1 MATLYLTLQGK
12 GGVGKSYL
20 TAAFA
25 QWLLDRGRRVAC
37 IDTDTLNPTLLQYK
51 PLKATHL
58 KLSHNHVIDP
68 RALDALV
75 GIVAQSSEQGSPDD
89 GQVVVDVGS
98 NGFETLMAYEV
109 ENGVFALLQEQGHQV
124 VVQTVIAGG
133 PDAEETVKGTIA
145 LLASTEVP
153 LILWLNEHLG
163 PLALQ
168 GRPIAEAA
176 FLHEA
181 RERILGTV
189 LLPARTK
196 ATFGKDTEEMLRQ
209 RLTFAEA
216 IASFDLMPRTRNKRI
231 RDDLWAQLDALPHD
245 GIEAEARAGASV

>member
-20 TAAFA
+20 TTAFA
-25 QWLLDRGRRVAC
+25 QWMLEQERSVAC
-37 IDTDTLNPTLLQYK
+37 IDTDTLNPTLLQYA

-58 KLSHNHVIDP
+58 KLSQNHVIDP
-68 RALDALV
+68 RALDTLV
-75 GIVAQSSEQGSPDD
+75 GIVAESPAD
-89 GQVVVDVGS
+89 GQVIVDVGS

-109 ENGVFALLQEQGHQV
+109 ENGVFALLQELGHRV

-133 PDAEETVKGTIA
+133 PDADETVKGTMA

-153 LILWLNEHLG
+153 LILWLNEHFG
-163 PLALQ
+163 PLEINGQ
-168 GRPIAEAA
+168 SIAEAS
-176 FLHEA
+176 FLQQSQ
-181 RERILGTV
+181 ERILGTV

-196 ATFGKDTEEMLRQ
+196 ATFGKDIEEMLRE

-216 IASFDLMPRTRNKRI
+216 IERFDLMPRTRIKRI
-231 RDDLWAQLDALPHD
+231 RDELWAQLDALPLD
-245 GIEAEARAGASV
+245 GDEDECLARASA

>member
-1 MATLYLTLQGK
+1 MATLFVTLQGK
-12 GGVGKSYL
+12 GGVGKSFL

-25 QWLLDRGRRVAC
+25 QWLVDRGRPVAC

-58 KLSHNHVIDP
+58 KLSQNHVIDP

-75 GIVAQSSEQGSPDD
+75 GIVTAAPEDA
-89 GQVVVDVGS
+89 QVVVDVGS

-109 ENGVFALLQEQGHQV
+109 ENGVFALLAELGHQV

-133 PDAEETVKGTIA
+133 PDAEETIKGTMA
-145 LLASTEVP
+145 LLAATDVP

-163 PLALQ
+163 PLEIQ
-168 GRPIAEAA
+168 GQPITQAR

-181 RERILGTV
+181 RERILGTI

-196 ATFGKDTEEMLRQ
+196 ATFGKDIEEMLRQ
-209 RLTFAEA
+209 RLTFGEA
-216 IASFDLMPRTRNKRI
+216 IAGFDLMPRTRIKRI
-231 RDDLWAQLDALPHD
+231 RDDLWGQLDALPLGED
-245 GIEAEARAGASV
+245 QAQSRAAASA

>member
-1 MATLYLTLQGK
+1 MATMFVTLQGK
-12 GGVGKSYL
+12 GGVGKSFL

-25 QWLLDRGRRVAC
+25 QWLVDRGRPVAC

-58 KLSHNHVIDP
+58 KLSQNHVIDP

-75 GIVAQSSEQGSPDD
+75 GIVTAAPEDA
-89 GQVVVDVGS
+89 QVVVDVGS

-109 ENGVFALLQEQGHQV
+109 ENGVFALLAELGHQV

-133 PDAEETVKGTIA
+133 PDAEETIKGTMA
-145 LLASTEVP
+145 LLAATDVP

-163 PLALQ
+163 PLEIQ
-168 GRPIAEAA
+168 GRPIAEAK

-181 RERILGTV
+181 RDRILGTI

-196 ATFGKDTEEMLRQ
+196 ATFGKDIEEMLRQ
-209 RLTFAEA
+209 RLTFGEA
-216 IASFDLMPRTRNKRI
+216 IAGFDLMPRTRIKRI
-231 RDDLWAQLDALPHD
+231 RDELWAQLDALPLGED
-245 GIEAEARAGASV
+245 QAQSRAAASA